1 MIQAVRG
8 DGLMWGIDLDRPAAP
23 VVDAALQLGLLV
35 NRTSNTVVRLLPPFV
50 ITRDEVDEGVE
61 LLDRALA
68 AACPSA

>member
-8 DGLMWGIDLDRPAAP
+8 EGAIWGIDLDRPAAP

-50 ITRDEVDEGVE
+50 ITKEEVDEGID
-61 LLDRALA
+61 LLDRALTA
-68 AACPSA
+68 AFPGS

>member
-1 MIQAVRG
+1 
-8 DGLMWGIDLDRPAAP
+8 
-23 VVDAALQLGLLV
+23 VDAALQLGLLV

-50 ITRDEVDEGVE
+50 ITRDEVDEGVG